1 MKMPCHAALAAD
13 IRIPVAKAASQAG
26 LFSIPAAK
34 AAILAALRSAAIA
47 AALLTHASLFA
58 QEPPPQAPADDAP
71 TLRVTSRVV
80 ALSAVV
86 HGKDN
91 APVEGLTK
99 DDFELKAD
107 GKDVPIRY
115 FSLAEELP
123 LTLALLVDTS
133 GSQSTLIGDEVVGS
147 DVFFQTMLGRPQDR
161 ATLLRVDAQVTELVA
176 MTSSTSRLHLGLL
189 GLSARSATANG
200 TRLQDAIYDTA
211 RIRLARQSG
220 RKAIIIL
227 SDGGDNG
234 SRTSLADAIHQAQ
247 QFNVQIYCIE
257 YSVFNFA
264 LGGSHGGGV
273 MGRPRG
279 GNVDE
284 GAEILKKLAEQTGG
298 RMYTVGKMSLRAI
311 YEQISRDL
319 RTQYELGYTPP
330 PDLKPGSFH
339 KLELRTRDRKLA
351 VQARTGFTFEP

>member
-1 MKMPCHAALAAD
+1 MLLAQA
-13 IRIPVAKAASQAG
+13 PASA
-26 LFSIPAAK
+26 
-34 AAILAALRSAAIA
+34 
-47 AALLTHASLFA
+47 
-58 QEPPPQAPADDAP
+58 PQAPAEEAP

-91 APVEGLTK
+91 EPVEGLTK

-176 MTSSTSRLHLGLL
+176 MTNSTSRLHLGLL

-200 TRLQDAIYDTA
+200 TRLQDAIYAVSGST
-211 RIRLARQSG
+211 LAKQTG

-234 SRTSLADAIHQAQ
+234 SRKSLADAIHESQ
-247 QFNVQIYCIE
+247 QYNVQIYCID

-264 LGGSHGGGV
+264 MDLNHSLSGVHAGS
-273 MGRPRG
+273 
-279 GNVDE
+279 VDA

-311 YEQISRDL
+311 YEQIGRDL